1 MNTRFIL
8 LTTVLALPLAGC
20 GDETREKAKEVGR
33 TIGEAA
39 GATWNS
45 VRELAAEKK
54 DQAMDFFSKSKD
66 VLAKQ
71 YAASQA
77 KGEELA
83 EDAGAA
89 LKEKWAQVETA
100 YAKAKDASGE
110 GWATARDAFI
120 EAYRAFEAELKKRG
134 S

>member
-8 LTTVLALPLAGC
+8 LTIVLSLPLTGC

-45 VRELAAEKK
+45 VRDFAAEKK

-66 VLAKQ
+66 ALARQ
-71 YAASQA
+71 YAASEA
-77 KGEELA
+77 RGEELA
-83 EDAGAA
+83 GDAGAA
-89 LKEKWAQVETA
+89 LKEKWAQVEGA
-100 YAKAKDASGE
+100 FAKAKDASGE
-110 GWATARDAFI
+110 SWATARDAFI
-120 EAYRAFEAELKKRG
+120 EAYRAFEAELQKGG